1 MTSRLTK
8 RPPRSRRGPRLLG
21 RDSECALLDEFVVDV
36 CRGASRS
43 LVLWGEAG
51 IGKTALLR
59 YLIESATDMCVVR
72 AMGIESE
79 MELTF
84 AGLHQLCAPLLDRL
98 ERLPLPQRQALETVF
113 GQSTGPPPDR
123 FLVAL
128 GVLSLFSETAE
139 ERPLLCVVDDA
150 QWLDQ
155 ASALTLAFVS
165 RRLLAEPLGIV
176 FAAREPSE
184 ELQHIADLEV
194 RGLATSDARRL
205 LGSELRFTLD
215 ERVRDRLIAET
226 RGNPLALLELPQSFS
241 AMRLA
246 GGFGMPEAQA
256 LAGRIEQSF
265 VHRLEKL
272 PKDTRQMLVLAAVDS
287 VGDPLLLWRAAE
299 RLGIRPDAA
308 GAAEEDG
315 LLTIAERVTF
325 HHPLVRSAVYRS
337 SSVEDRRAAHR
348 AVAEATPREADPDRR
363 AWHLAAAAAG
373 PDEEVASELERSAG
387 RAQARGGM
395 AAGAAFLQRS
405 VGLTVDPGRRAAR
418 ALVAAEASLQAGA
431 FDAALGLAATAEAG
445 SLGELGRVQVDLLR
459 ARIAFART
467 RGGVAPSSL
476 LRVVKRLEPLDP
488 GLARASYLEVLSAAL
503 FAARLAGP
511 GNGPREVA
519 NAVQAAP
526 PASEPR
532 TGADLLLDGWAALFA
547 AGCVAAAPTLKQA
560 LKEFGD
566 GTAAADHLHL
576 LWLVDITAP
585 VVWDDARW
593 DVLSGRH
600 LELARTRGALSELPL
615 ALNSRGYVHLFRGE
629 LGTASGLIDEA
640 RAAIEATGAS
650 LAPWGAIALE
660 VLRGRAQDAL
670 PMLEAA
676 TAEATGRGEGISLT
690 VIAWARALLY
700 NGLGIPDRAFP
711 AALEAIDCPT
721 NSAAAAWAMV
731 ELIEAGARLGELEA
745 AGEAAR
751 RFAEIAGAAATD
763 WANGVNA
770 RSHALLSTGKAAE
783 QLYVDAI
790 ALLGRSQMR
799 VDLARA
805 HLLYAE
811 WLRSEHRRTDARTQ
825 VRAAYDMF
833 TSMGLEA
840 FAERARRE
848 LLATGVHVHTPT
860 QEMRGDLTAQERQI
874 AGLAR
879 EGLSNPEIGAR
890 LFLSQHTVAYHLRKV
905 FSKLDITSRSQL
917 ANTLPESRQAA
928 ASTV

>member
-1 MTSRLTK
+1 MADRFAARA
-8 RPPRSRRGPRLLG
+8 RPVALRGRSE
-21 RDSECALLDEFVVDV
+21 ECALLDALLGDV
-36 CRGASRS
+36 RRGASRS

-59 YLIESATDMCVVR
+59 YLIESATDMSVVR
-72 AMGIESE
+72 AVGVESE
-79 MELTF
+79 MELAF
-84 AGLHQLCAPLLDRL
+84 ASLHQLCAPLIDRL
-98 ERLPLPQRQALETVF
+98 ERLPPPQRQALETVF
-113 GQSTGPPPDR
+113 GRSAGPRPDR

-128 GVLSLFSETAE
+128 GVLSLLSEAAE

-165 RRLLAEPLGIV
+165 RRLLAEPVGIV
-176 FAAREPSE
+176 FAAREPSQ
-184 ELQHIADLEV
+184 ELRHVAELEV
-194 RGLATSDARRL
+194 RGLDTTDARGL
-205 LGSELRFTLD
+205 LGSVVRFTLD
-215 ERVRDRLIAET
+215 ERVRDRIIAET
-226 RGNPLALLELPQSFS
+226 RGNPLALLELPQSLT
-241 AMRLA
+241 ATELA
-246 GGFGMPEAQA
+246 GGFGMPEAQG

-265 VHRLEKL
+265 VYRLEKL
-272 PKDTRQMLVLAAVDS
+272 PADTRQMLLLAATEP

-299 RLGIRPDAA
+299 RLGISPAAA

-315 LLTIAERVTF
+315 LLTIAERVIF
-325 HHPLVRSAVYRS
+325 HHPLVRSAVHRS
-337 SSVEDRRAAHR
+337 SSVEDRRAAHH
-348 AVAEATPREADPDRR
+348 ALAEATDREADPDRR

-395 AAGAAFLQRS
+395 AAAAAFLQRS
-405 VGLTVDPGRRAAR
+405 VALTLDPGRRAGR
-418 ALVAAEASLQAGA
+418 ALTAAQVSLQAGA

-445 SLGELGRVQVDLLR
+445 PLDELERAQVDLLR
-459 ARIAFART
+459 ARIAFAT
-467 RGGVAPSSL
+467 THGGAAPSSL
-476 LRVVKRLEPLDP
+476 LRATKRLEPLDP

-503 FAARLAGP
+503 FAARLAAP
-511 GNGPREVA
+511 GGGPREVA

-526 PASEPR
+526 PAQGPR

-547 AGCVAAAPTLKQA
+547 DGCVAAAPILKAA

-576 LWLVDITAP
+576 LWLVDVTAP

-593 DVLSGRH
+593 DVLSERH

-629 LGTASGLIDEA
+629 LGTASALIDEA
-640 RAAIEATGAS
+640 GAAIDATSAS
-650 LAPWGAIALE
+650 LTPWGAIALA
-660 VLRGRAQDAL
+660 VLRGRAQDAS

-700 NGLGIPDRAFP
+700 NGLGDPDKAFA

-751 RFAEIAGAAATD
+751 RFAQIAGAAATD
-763 WANGVNA
+763 WAMGVNA
-770 RSHALLSTGKAAE
+770 RSHALLCTGTTAE
-783 QLYVDAI
+783 QLYGDAI
-790 ALLGRSQMR
+790 AVLGRSQMR

-805 HLLYAE
+805 HLLYGE
-811 WLRSEHRRTDARTQ
+811 WLRRERRRTDARTHL
-825 VRAAYDMF
+825 RSAYDMF
-833 TSMGLEA
+833 TAMGLEA
-840 FAERARRE
+840 FAERTRRE
-848 LLATGVHVHTPT
+848 LLATGVHVQTRTEEP
-860 QEMRGDLTAQERQI
+860 RGHLTAQERQI
-874 AGLAR
+874 ALLAR

-905 FSKLDITSRSQL
+905 FDKLGIHSRRELATALPSSKSEFVPD
-917 ANTLPESRQAA
+917 
-928 ASTV
+928 